1 MLFNRIK
8 KKINNWAVNLAL
20 KTLVVID
27 REVLS
32 PIDIE
37 RFAQKK
43 TICKK

>member
-1 MLFNRIK
+1 MVFIRIK
-8 KKINNWAVNLAL
+8 KKISNWAVNLVL

-37 RFAQKK
+37 QFAQKK